1 MVSILAYP
9 SNYAMESV
17 LSQVQNGEERAI
29 AQASQTLSSQ
39 LARNVP
45 VTFPEGYIQ
54 VIKKQ
59 VSE

>member
-29 AQASQTLSSQ
+29 AQASQTLSS
-39 LARNVP
+39 
-45 VTFPEGYIQ
+45 T
-54 VIKKQ
+54 
-59 VSE
+59 